1 MAKRKTGSMYDGP
14 SAAQQ
19 REWRGQEDLRILR
32 QAEEIRNDKGRVNMA
47 KKIAAKEMSALQ
59 RVAGKP
65 APKGKR

>member
-1 MAKRKTGSMYDGP
+1 MPKRKTGSMYDGP

-19 REWRGQEDLRILR
+19 RQWQAENDLRILR
-32 QAEEIRNDKGRVNMA
+32 QAEEIRNDKARVNMA
-47 KKIAAKEMSALQ
+47 KKIATKEMTALQ